1 GTVSEYNISDPTY
14 GACRLKGISDSSDNF
29 KYYASVSGSD
39 ETLNNACARCITVTR
54 DDDSTKTVTAFVLDV
69 CDGCAAGTLQ
79 LSSDALT
86 ALSIDTE
93 AASVSVSYEF
103 DTCPSSMMSG
113 DIKACLMEGASSTY
127 VPLQFYNSQKVITAA
142 TIDDVNA
149 TRTTSSFLYSANS
162 GSTSTTWYKS
172 IDVSVTSEDGETK
185 NTTFAFTST
194 SGCATSDAQFNSAS
208 TADGVDGSTVG
219 STASSSMGAIVG
231 GVVGGV
237 GALLIIVGSIIF
249 IRRRNRASRSS
260 NDPNEPDVENQYLS
274 PKAKALPV
282 GTGTTTYQ
290 SDHDDDAQPPASP
303 TVDYAESYSPAASS
317 KQPASVLS
325 GSGASSPEPA
335 PAPVSV
341 PVAPVPVSMPVAP
354 VPVSM
359 PVAAVPAAV
368 VAASINV
375 DSPMSSVASEHS
387 SAPSAP
393 QSNGSSGPRSVSAE
407 PTFAYSNTTPSY
419 SYSNMVQSPRH
430 STFSQAKAAPTLAP
444 PVVPRRTSSTD
455 FQQYDDTEERTSFD
469 VDDMRDTE
477 AGASTGDSRQYGSQT
492 YTPYGSTDP
501 YASTVTSPQSYVRAT
516 SLRRPS
522 AKRNPR
528 MSGRESGRQT
538 NNSVLSNADSYAS
551 TAPRQTNSSMLSN
564 NTGLQSNDS
573 YAYSARPSM
582 AAAMDS
588 SPMRDSYASVPSAAG
603 AENLTASQ
611 QSLMSSQ
618 QSIGSL
624 RESGGYSRDS
634 LNILGYPYS
643 KKSGRHHNTSG

>member
-1 GTVSEYNISDPTY
+1 
-14 GACRLKGISDSSDNF
+14 
-29 KYYASVSGSD
+29 
-39 ETLNNACARCITVTR
+39 
-54 DDDSTKTVTAFVLDV
+54 
-69 CDGCAAGTLQ
+69 LQ
-79 LSSDALT
+79 RSSDALT

-149 TRTTSSFLYSANS
+149 TRTSSSFLYSANS
-162 GSTSTTWYKS
+162 GSTSTTWYTS
-172 IDVSVTSEDGETK
+172 VDVSVTSEDGETK

-194 SGCATSDAQFNSAS
+194 SGCATSDVQFNSAS

-219 STASSSMGAIVG
+219 SAASSSMGAIVG

-260 NDPNEPDVENQYLS
+260 NDPNAPDVENQYLS
-274 PKAKALPV
+274 PKAKSLPV
-282 GTGTTTYQ
+282 ATGTTTYQ

-317 KQPASVLS
+317 KQPASALS
-325 GSGASSPEPA
+325 GSEASSPEP
-335 PAPVSV
+335 VS
-341 PVAPVPVSMPVAP
+341 AP

-368 VAASINV
+368 VAASIRV
-375 DSPMSSVASEHS
+375 DSPMSSAASEHS
-387 SAPSAP
+387 SVPSAP

-407 PTFAYSNTTPSY
+407 VAEPTFTYSNNTPSY
-419 SYSNMVQSPRH
+419 SYSSMAQSPRH
-430 STFSQAKAAPTLAP
+430 STFSQAMTAPTLAP
-444 PVVPRRTSSTD
+444 PVVPRRTSGTN
-455 FQQYDDTEERTSFD
+455 FQQYEDTEERTSFD

-522 AKRNPR
+522 TKRNPR
-528 MSGRESGRQT
+528 TSGRESGRYT

-551 TAPRQTNSSMLSN
+551 TAPRQTNNSMLSN

-573 YAYSARPSM
+573 YSYSARPSVST
-582 AAAMDS
+582 ATDN

-611 QSLMSSQ
+611 QSLTASQ
-618 QSIGSL
+618 QSMGSL